1 MSEENKQVSRR
12 FFELLNTVNLD
23 ELGSVVADDHVNH
36 DAAIPQDTIGLDG
49 LKQLLSAYLAA
60 FPGLIFEIDQIL
72 AEGNLVCT
80 RWTGSGI
87 NSGDLMGIPATNQQV
102 RSSGITIARIEGGKI
117 AESWVE
123 RDALGLMVQL
133 GVVSLPG

>member
-12 FFELLNTVNLD
+12 FFEFLNTVNLD

-87 NSGDLMGIPATNQQV
+87 NSGDLMGIPAANQQV